1 MKGRNQDTVRTGVTR
16 LSQLQS
22 SMLRI
27 LAGRE
32 SALFLLL
39 VFGVEIAV
47 GLFVIRDLLTAYA
60 EVERVYAGSVRG
72 LQSIGELQYE
82 AQETRRSTLYALTTT
97 DGNLQVEYA
106 DQSREADRRV
116 SEGIRR
122 YVQQARGPREAE
134 LGQRLASDWNAYLRI
149 RDDVLGSILEGGIK
163 EAVDQDLTSG
173 VPLFDRVRQDLEET
187 KRLYDEQA
195 SKQLALVA
203 DSSRRSV
210 VKLIGALGFALLL
223 GTIAIWAI
231 HHSKIQSALHLAKL
245 QMDFVANVSHELR
258 TPLAAI
264 LSAGQN
270 ITDGFA
276 PDLNLYGS
284 LITGQARQ
292 LIDLVDQILLFASM
306 KHDKESYLLRPL
318 EVTEALEQVRR
329 NAVAL
334 FEQTGFSVDFQIQES
349 LPRVYGDMRLLSRCL
364 QNLIGNAVKY
374 SGPSRRISVTACCGE
389 LEHSGKEIR
398 ISVQDQG
405 TGISASELQHVFEP
419 FYRSPRVV
427 AAQIHGTGLGL
438 AVTKH
443 LVEAMQ
449 GRVSVVSEVGVG
461 SVFTIYLPVADESVA
476 GTVAGREN
484 HGATAR

>member
-1 MKGRNQDTVRTGVTR
+1 MKAQNQHTARTAAWR
-16 LSQLQS
+16 LAQLRKS
-22 SMLRI
+22 LLRMFERH
-27 LAGRE
+27 G
-32 SALFLLL
+32 SALLLLL
-39 VFGVEIAV
+39 VFGVEIGV
-47 GLFVIRDLLTAYA
+47 GLFVIQDLLTAYA
-60 EVERVYAGSVRG
+60 EVQKVYAGSVRG
-72 LQSIGELQYE
+72 LQGIGELQYE

-106 DQSREADRRV
+106 DQSREADQRV
-116 SEGIRR
+116 SQGIRE
-122 YVQQARGPREAE
+122 YLLQARGSREKD
-134 LGQRLASDWNAYLRI
+134 LGQRLAMDWDAYLRI
-149 RDDVLGSILEGGIK
+149 RDDVLGSILEGSTK
-163 EAVDQDLTSG
+163 EAIDLDLTSG
-173 VPLFDRVRQDLEET
+173 VPLFDRVRQDLDET
-187 KRLYDEQA
+187 KRLYDSQA
-195 SKQLALVA
+195 SKQLAIVA
-203 DSSRRSV
+203 ESSRRSV
-210 VKLIGALGFALLL
+210 VKLIAGLGLALLA
-223 GTIAIWAI
+223 GTMAIWAI
-231 HHSKIQSALHLAKL
+231 QRSKMQSALHLAKL
-245 QMDFVANVSHELR
+245 QMDFVASVSHELR

-276 PDLNLYGS
+276 PDLDLYGS
-284 LITGQARQ
+284 IITGQARQ

-334 FEQTGFSVDFQIQES
+334 FEQSGFAVEFQVQES
-349 LPRVYGDMRLLSRCL
+349 LPRVYGDMGLLSRCL

-374 SGPSRRISVTACCGE
+374 SGTSRRISVSACCEE
-389 LEHSGKEIR
+389 LDHTGKEIR

-405 TGISASELQHVFEP
+405 TGISSSELQHVFEP

-461 SVFTIYLPVADESVA
+461 SVFTIHLPVAEESVER
-476 GTVAGREN
+476 TVAGVDD
-484 HGATAR
+484 GVTAR